1 MHSFDTLILGIG
13 NILWADEG
21 FGVRAVEALHQQYS
35 FPDNVCL
42 MDGGTQGLYL
52 LQYVQMARQLLI
64 LDAVDYGQAAGTL
77 AVAYNEQVPS
87 FMGAKK
93 MSLHQTGFQEV
104 LAAARLTGKFP
115 TSSVLIGIQPKTL
128 EDYGGSLTDLV
139 KAQIPVALE
148 RALAELAKWGIVPKL
163 REHSAEALSPE
174 SLELSQYEAQRPSE
188 EEACRF
194 GDARVLNNQLIRE

>member
-21 FGVRAVEALHQQYS
+21 FGVRAVEALHQQYE

-52 LQYVQMARQLLI
+52 LQYVQMARNVLI
-64 LDAVDYGQAAGTL
+64 LDAVDYGQPAGTL
-77 AVAYNEQVPS
+77 AVVYNEQVPN

-104 LAAARLTGKFP
+104 LAAAKLTGKFP
-115 TSSVLIGIQPKTL
+115 ESVVLIGIQPETL
-128 EDYGGSLTDLV
+128 EDFGGSLTDLV
-139 KAQIPVALE
+139 KAQIPVTLE
-148 RALAELAKWGIVPKL
+148 RALQELAKWGIVPTP
-163 REHSAEALSPE
+163 RQQAADALSPE
-174 SLELSQYEAQRPSE
+174 SLELSQYEEQRPSE
-188 EEACRF
+188 EAACRV
-194 GDARVLNNQLIRE
+194 GDARVLINRS

>member
-21 FGVRAVEALHQQYS
+21 FGVRAVETLHQQYE

-52 LQYVQMARQLLI
+52 LQYVQMARNVLI
-64 LDAVDYGQAAGTL
+64 LDAVDYGQPAGTL
-77 AVAYNEQVPS
+77 AVAYNEQVPN

-104 LAAARLTGKFP
+104 LAAAKLTGKFP
-115 TSSVLIGIQPKTL
+115 ESVVLIGIQPETL
-128 EDYGGSLTDLV
+128 EDFGGSLTDLV
-139 KAQIPVALE
+139 KAQIPVTLE
-148 RALAELAKWGIVPKL
+148 RALQELAKWGIVPTP
-163 REHSAEALSPE
+163 RQQTADALSPE
-174 SLELSQYEAQRPSE
+174 SLELSQYEEQRPSE
-188 EEACRF
+188 EAACRV
-194 GDARVLNNQLIRE
+194 GDARVLINRS